1 MSESFATG
9 SDIAGA
15 GLTTAWNAIQAL
27 STDQGPL
34 KFDDRERFDVLR
46 GWPLGGAIT
55 FQKEME
61 AQLDPGDADI
71 LVIRK
76 GQFVEYGTA
85 GLFQL
90 ATSTAN
96 VSTTAPKKIMCVL
109 DDSTSTTVV
118 ASKKLP
124 VLTTNYVVRTGELF
138 GAETAAD
145 FDLGA
150 PVAVNDGY
158 LTSVVGAN
166 TQIIGTVRG
175 IDVTTSA
182 KAPAGT
188 VDIEV
193 V

>member
-9 SDIAGA
+9 SDLG
-15 GLTTAWNAIQAL
+15 GLLTTWQNNIEGGVSAELI
-27 STDQGPL
+27 

-61 AQLDPGDADI
+61 AQLDPNDADI
-71 LVIRK
+71 LEIRK
-76 GQFVEYGTA
+76 GQFVEFGST

-90 ATSTAN
+90 ATSVADVTA
-96 VSTTAPKKIMCVL
+96 TAPKKIMCVL
-109 DDSTSTTVV
+109 DDSTSTTVT

-124 VLTTNYVVRTGELF
+124 VLTTNYVVRTGEILT
-138 GAETAAD
+138 GEAAGD
-145 FDLGA
+145 FTLGA
-150 PVAVNDGY
+150 PVAVSDGY
-158 LTSVVGAN
+158 VTSVVGAT
-166 TQIIGTVRG
+166 TQIVGTVRG
-175 IDVTTSA
+175 IDATTSA
-182 KAPAGT
+182 KAPSGT